1 MCGIY
6 GYFDR
11 SGSSLAAQALAA
23 MDASLVHRGPDDSGV
38 FEAKGVAIGNRR
50 LSIIDIAGG
59 HQPFVSDDGKI
70 ALVQNG
76 EIFNHVELRA
86 ELQRQGVRF
95 HTDHSDTEVLLRL
108 YEREG
113 LDFLPRLNGMFAIA
127 IFDARNPDLP
137 TLHLV
142 RDRIGV
148 KPLFVQ
154 DDGSRA
160 LFGSEIKA
168 LLAAQPGKPTLD
180 LPALQHYLA
189 YNYVPPPFTLFA
201 GVRHVMPGTVL
212 SLTSTGST
220 TRRWWSLAEQQP
232 AAQHFSAWQ
241 DNFLAL
247 LDDAVRL
254 RLRADVPFGAFLSG
268 GVDSSTVVALM
279 ARHMGAPA
287 AGPSPAPPPRESR
300 ELGAARRSLGREPVR
315 SFCIGFPDP
324 RFDESPFARD
334 AAQRFG
340 ATHREQIVQ
349 PDMLDDW
356 ANVLWHCDQPH
367 GDASFMPTLKV
378 SELAV
383 QDVKVVLTGDGGD
396 ELFAGYDK
404 YAGFMA
410 DPALRG
416 LPAADF
422 ARQYVEHT
430 GLFGAQARAALFQP
444 WLRRKLADVD
454 SVRDVAAPWF
464 EQAAHFDRVNQMLF
478 LDMMLLLPGN
488 NLVKPDRMGM
498 AVSLEA
504 RTPFLDWR
512 MMEFAFRAEGGTKL
526 HNGDKKHWFKR
537 AVEPLIGA
545 DLAHRKKQMFTVPI
559 GDWFRDARKQ
569 WLHDLLFA
577 PNALGARLFDMAQ
590 VRKLF
595 DDHVSGG
602 ANHTRELRALAALE
616 LWARRFEPQLP
627 D

>member
-6 GYFDR
+6 GFFDR
-11 SGSSLAAQALAA
+11 TGGELSEQTLAA
-23 MDASLVHRGPDDSGV
+23 MDSSLVHRGPDDSGA
-38 FEAKGVAIGNRR
+38 FTAPGVTIGNRR
-50 LSIIDIAGG
+50 LSIIDLAGG
-59 HQPFVSDDGKI
+59 HQPFVSDDGRI

-86 ELQRQGVRF
+86 EAQRQGVRF
-95 HTDHSDTEVLLRL
+95 HSDHSDTEVLLRL

-113 LDFLPRLNGMFAIA
+113 LGFLPRLNGMFAIA
-127 IFDARNPDLP
+127 IWDGRDPENPR
-137 TLHLV
+137 LHLV

-148 KPLFVQ
+148 KPLFVH
-154 DDGSRA
+154 DDGRQV

-168 LLAAQPGKPTLD
+168 VLAALPGRPALD

-189 YNYVPPPFTLFA
+189 YNYAPPPFTLFA

-212 SLTSTGST
+212 TVDGAGSH
-220 TRRWWSLAEQQP
+220 TRRWWSLAAQAP
-232 AAQHFSAWQ
+232 APQTFTAWQ
-241 DNFLAL
+241 EEFLDL
-247 LDDAVRL
+247 LDDAVKL

-279 ARHMGAPA
+279 ARHV
-287 AGPSPAPPPRESR
+287 
-300 ELGAARRSLGREPVR
+300 REPAR
-315 SFCIGFPDP
+315 TFCIGFPDP
-324 RFDESPFARD
+324 RFDESPYARE

-340 ATHREQIVQ
+340 ATHRERIVQ

-356 ANVLWHCDQPH
+356 ARALWHCDQPH
-367 GDASFMPTLKV
+367 GDASFMPTRSV
-378 SELAV
+378 SQLAV
-383 QDVKVVLTGDGGD
+383 EDVKVVLTGDGGD

-404 YAGFMA
+404 YASFMA
-410 DPALRG
+410 DPALRD

-422 ARQYVEHT
+422 AQHYVEHT
-430 GLFGAQARAALFQP
+430 GLFGEQARAALLQP
-444 WLRRKLADVD
+444 WLRAKLADVD

-464 EQAAHFDRVNQMLF
+464 EQASHFDRVNQMLF

-498 AVSLEA
+498 SVSLEA

-512 MMEFAFRAEGGTKL
+512 LMEFAFRAPGDTKL
-526 HNGDKKHWFKR
+526 KDGDKKHWFKR

-559 GDWFRDARKQ
+559 GEWFRGPRKA
-569 WLHDLLFA
+569 WLAELLFA
-577 PNALGARLFDMAQ
+577 PNALGARLFEANT

-595 DDHVSGG
+595 DDHVSGA

-616 LWARRFEPQLP
+616 LWAQQFEPEISA
-627 D
+627 

>member
-6 GYFDR
+6 GFFDR
-11 SGSSLAAQALAA
+11 AGRKLSEQALAA
-23 MDASLVHRGPDDSGV
+23 MDTSLIHRGPDDSGV
-38 FEAKGVAIGNRR
+38 FTAPGAAIGNRR

-59 HQPFVSDDGKI
+59 HQPFASDDGRI

-86 ELQRQGVRF
+86 EAQRQGVRF
-95 HTDHSDTEVLLRL
+95 NSDHSDTEVLLRL

-113 LDFLPRLNGMFAIA
+113 LGFLPRLNGMFAIA
-127 IFDARNPDLP
+127 IWDGRDAEHPR
-137 TLHLV
+137 LHLV

-148 KPLFVQ
+148 KPLFVR
-154 DDGSRA
+154 DDGRQV

-168 LLAAQPGKPTLD
+168 VLAALPGRPTLD

-189 YNYVPPPFTLFA
+189 YNYVPPPFTLFE
-201 GVRHVMPGTVL
+201 GIRHVMPGTVL
-212 SLTSTGST
+212 TVEGSGSHT
-220 TRRWWSLAEQQP
+220 QRWWSLAEQSP
-232 AAQHFSAWQ
+232 AAQTFTAWQ
-241 DNFLAL
+241 EAFLDL
-247 LDDAVRL
+247 LDDAVKL

-279 ARHMGAPA
+279 ARHV
-287 AGPSPAPPPRESR
+287 
-300 ELGAARRSLGREPVR
+300 REPAR
-315 SFCIGFPDP
+315 TFCIGFPDP
-324 RFDESPFARD
+324 RFDESPYARE

-340 ATHREQIVQ
+340 ATHRERVVQ

-356 ANVLWHCDQPH
+356 GSVLWHCDQPH
-367 GDASFMPTLKV
+367 GDASFMPTREV
-378 SELAV
+378 SRLAV
-383 QDVKVVLTGDGGD
+383 GKPGDDGVKVVLTGDGGD

-404 YAGFMA
+404 YASFMA
-410 DPALRG
+410 DPALRD

-422 ARQYVEHT
+422 ARHYVEHT
-430 GLFGAQARAALFQP
+430 GLFGEQARAALFQP
-444 WLRRKLADVD
+444 WLRQKLADVN

-464 EQAAHFDRVNQMLF
+464 EQAAHFDRVNQMLY

-504 RTPFLDWR
+504 RTPFLDGR
-512 MMEFAFRAEGGTKL
+512 MMEFAFRAPGDTKL
-526 HNGDKKHWFKR
+526 KDGDKKHWFKR

-559 GDWFRDARKQ
+559 GEWFRGPRKA
-569 WLHDLLFA
+569 WLAGLLFA
-577 PNALGARLFDMAQ
+577 PGALGAQLFEADT

-595 DDHVSGG
+595 DDHVSG
-602 ANHTRELRALAALE
+602 ATNHTRELRALAALE
-616 LWARRFEPQLP
+616 LWAQQFEPELP
-627 D
+627 A

>member
-6 GYFDR
+6 GFLDR
-11 SGSSLAAQALAA
+11 GRRNLNAQVLAA
-23 MDASLVHRGPDDSGV
+23 MDTSLVHRGPDDSGV
-38 FEAKGVAIGNRR
+38 FTAPGVAIGNRR

-59 HQPFVSDDGKI
+59 HQPFVSADGRI

-95 HTDHSDTEVLLRL
+95 DTDHSDTEVLLRL

-113 LDFLPRLNGMFAIA
+113 LAFLPRLNGMFAIA
-127 IFDARNPDLP
+127 IWDGREPENPR
-137 TLHLV
+137 LHLV

-148 KPLFVQ
+148 KPLFVC
-154 DDGSRA
+154 DDGQQV

-168 LLAAQPGKPTLD
+168 LLAALPGRPSLD

-201 GVRHVMPGTVL
+201 GIRHVMPGTVL
-212 SLTSTGST
+212 TVEGGGSQT
-220 TRRWWSLAEQQP
+220 HRWWSLAEQTP
-232 AAQHFSAWQ
+232 APQTFSAWQ
-241 DNFLAL
+241 EAFLDL
-247 LDDAVRL
+247 LDDAVNL

-268 GVDSSTVVALM
+268 GVDSSTIVALM
-279 ARHMGAPA
+279 ARHV
-287 AGPSPAPPPRESR
+287 
-300 ELGAARRSLGREPVR
+300 REPAR
-315 SFCIGFPDP
+315 TFCIGFPDP
-324 RFDESPFARD
+324 RFDESPYARE

-340 ATHREQIVQ
+340 ATHHERIVQ

-356 ANVLWHCDQPH
+356 ARVLWHCDQPH
-367 GDASFMPTLKV
+367 GDASFMPTREV
-378 SELAV
+378 ARLAV
-383 QDVKVVLTGDGGD
+383 GEPGGDGVKVVLTGDGGD

-404 YAGFMA
+404 YASFMA
-410 DPALRG
+410 DPALRD
-416 LPAADF
+416 LPAAAF
-422 ARQYVEHT
+422 ARHYVEHT
-430 GLFGAQARAALFQP
+430 GLFGEQARAALFQP
-444 WLRRKLADVD
+444 WLRTKLAAVD

-464 EQAAHFDRVNQMLF
+464 EHAAHFDRVNQMLF

-498 AVSLEA
+498 SVSLEA

-512 MMEFAFRAEGGTKL
+512 MMEFAFRAPGDTKL
-526 HNGDKKHWFKR
+526 KDGDKKHWFKR

-559 GDWFRDARKQ
+559 GEWFRGPRKQ

-577 PNALGARLFDMAQ
+577 PSALGAQLFEPTT

-595 DDHVSGG
+595 DDHASGA

-616 LWARRFEPQLP
+616 LWAQQFEPLLP
-627 D
+627 R

>member
-6 GYFDR
+6 GTLDR
-11 SGSSLAAQALAA
+11 TGDALSAQALAA
-23 MDASLVHRGPDDSGV
+23 MDCSLVHRGPDDSGV
-38 FEAKGVAIGNRR
+38 FTAPGVAIGNRR

-86 ELQRQGVRF
+86 ELQREGVRF
-95 HTDHSDTEVLLRL
+95 ATDHSDTEVLLRL

-127 IFDARNPDLP
+127 IWDGRAPGHP
-137 TLHLV
+137 QLHLV

-148 KPLFVQ
+148 KPLFVH
-154 DDGSRA
+154 DDGGRV

-168 LLAAQPGKPTLD
+168 ILAAQPGRTTLD

-189 YNYVPPPFTLFA
+189 YNYVPPPFTLFT
-201 GVRHVMPGTVL
+201 GIEHVMPGTVL
-212 SLTSTGST
+212 TLDSTGSHS
-220 TRRWWSLAEQQP
+220 RRWWSLAEQTAQP
-232 AAQHFSAWQ
+232 HTFTAWQ
-241 DNFLAL
+241 DEFLAL

-279 ARHMGAPA
+279 ARHV
-287 AGPSPAPPPRESR
+287 
-300 ELGAARRSLGREPVR
+300 REPAR
-315 SFCIGFPDP
+315 TFCIGFPDP
-324 RFDESPFARD
+324 RFDESPYARE

-356 ANVLWHCDQPH
+356 GSVLWHCDQPH
-367 GDASFMPTLKV
+367 GDASFMPTRKV
-378 SELAV
+378 SQLAV

-410 DPALRG
+410 EPALRD
-416 LPAADF
+416 LPPADF
-422 ARQYVEHT
+422 ARHYVERT
-430 GLFGAQARAALFQP
+430 GLFGAQARAALLQP
-444 WLRRKLADVD
+444 WLRSRLAGVD

-498 AVSLEA
+498 SVSLEA

-512 MMEFAFRAEGGTKL
+512 LMEFAFRAPGNTKL
-526 HNGDKKHWFKR
+526 HEGDKKHWFKR

-559 GDWFRDARKQ
+559 GEWFRGPRRQ
-569 WLHDLLFA
+569 WLFDLLFA
-577 PNALGARLFDMAQ
+577 PNALGAQLFDMAQ

-595 DDHVSGG
+595 DDHVSGA

-616 LWARRFEPQLP
+616 LWAQQFQPQIP
-627 D
+627 A